1 MNKFLIT
8 GCMLILAVLT
18 LSCSGHSPY
27 NDPDAQRERAKEA
40 QDEMRR
46 DMSR

>member
-1 MNKFLIT
+1 MNILIKT
-8 GCMLILAVLT
+8 GLLLLLT
-18 LSCSGHSPY
+18 LLMSSCAGHSPY

-40 QDEMRR
+40 QEEMRR

>member
-1 MNKFLIT
+1 
-8 GCMLILAVLT
+8 MLILAVLT
-18 LSCSGHSPY
+18 LSCSSHNSPY
-27 NDPDAQRERAKEA
+27 NDPDSQRERAKEA